1 MATETVLDYLGH
13 PCQIAEAKAIFEEPL
28 KEARDMDVRHL
39 VGQIGGQ
46 LNGLGDRHQHVLAA
60 LNLAYRTLVHVVD
73 SEDDG
78 ELAVLTMAISY
89 QIDSIN
95 MHFNLAGKVLAAL
108 ERGKLVEVAHA

>member
-13 PCQIAEAKAIFEEPL
+13 PCQIAKAKDFFEEPL
-28 KEARDMDVRHL
+28 KEARDMDVRVL
-39 VGQIGGQ
+39 VRAIGGQ
-46 LNGLGDRHQHVLAA
+46 LNDLSDRHQHLLSA

-78 ELAVLTMAISY
+78 EIALLTMAISY
-89 QIDSIN
+89 QLDSAN

-108 ERGKLVEVAHA
+108 ERAQLVEVAHA